1 MVFSLSADEPI
12 LCYQRN
18 SFFPLAE
25 EKRVSIYFDHFDS
38 VQTFHMLVILYA
50 LLMLSLNPVLQIK
63 DDRVIR
69 RLFEEVNIVI
79 CIFFTKL

>member
-1 MVFSLSADEPI
+1 MLFSLFADEPI

-25 EKRVSIYFDHFDS
+25 EKRVSIDSDHFDC
-38 VQTFHMLVILYA
+38 VQTFHMLVLLYA
-50 LLMLSLNPVLQIK
+50 CLTLYLNPVLQIK

-69 RLFEEVNIVI
+69 RLFEEVNILI